1 MFVVRNSLKVWI
13 FVLYTCTYE
22 YFGILNFGILKI
34 SKMNVFTSEIWKILH
49 LFGIE
54 NPGGKICPL
63 LKYPAKLGMHHW

>member
-13 FVLYTCTYE
+13 FVLYTYE

-34 SKMNVFTSEIWKILH
+34 SKMNVFTSEIWKILY

-63 LKYPAKLGMHHW
+63 LKYLAKLGKHHW